1 MHDKPWHQHYD
12 YNILTA
18 IRYPRLPAH
27 GLYLLPAGTFPD
39 KPALNFYGT
48 EITCW
53 ELRSQVRLMT
63 NALGALKVSKGQREG
78 IQTVLNSSSRIS
90 PVSRWVLSW

>member
-1 MHDKPWHQHYD
+1 
-12 YNILTA
+12 
-18 IRYPRLPAH
+18 
-27 GLYLLPAGTFPD
+27 
-39 KPALNFYGT
+39 
-48 EITCW
+48 
-53 ELRSQVRLMT
+53 MT